1 MNDQQKFKAFVV
13 TEEEKGTFT
22 RTVTE
27 RSIDAL
33 PAGDLLVRVRYS
45 SLNYKD
51 GLSAS
56 GNKGVTKAYPH
67 TPGIDAAG
75 EVVSCSSGRFQ
86 PGDQVLITGYD
97 LGMNTE
103 GGFGQMI
110 RIPSEWALP
119 LPTGLT
125 LKETMMYG
133 TAGLTAALSVYRLVN
148 NGVKP
153 VQGDVLVTG
162 ATGGVGSIA
171 VRLLAR
177 LGYAVVAGTGKADA
191 ADLLHQLGARE
202 VILREELTDPSG
214 RPLLKPKWAG
224 VIDTV
229 GGNILA
235 TALKSTQYG
244 GTVTACGNVMSPEL
258 PLTVFPFILKG
269 ISLLGIDSV
278 QCPMELRKEIW
289 SLLSGEWKPATL
301 SAGVEVVTLE
311 QLSEKIDLILAGK
324 LQGRVV
330 VDLG

>member
-1 MNDQQKFKAFVV
+1 MDDQQKFKAFLV
-13 TEEEKGTFT
+13 TEEENGTFS

-27 RSIDAL
+27 RTIDAL
-33 PAGDLLVRVRYS
+33 PEGDLLVRVRYS

-75 EVVSCSSGRFQ
+75 EVVSCSSGRFL

-97 LGMNTE
+97 LGMNTA

-119 LPTGLT
+119 LPKGLT
-125 LKETMMYG
+125 LKESMMYG

-153 VQGDVLVTG
+153 GQGDVLVTG

-177 LGYAVVAGTGKADA
+177 LGYTVAAGTGKADA
-191 ADLLHQLGARE
+191 ADLLREIGAAST
-202 VILREELTDPSG
+202 VPREELSDSSG
-214 RPLLKPKWAG
+214 RPLLKPRWAG

-278 QCPMELRKEIW
+278 LCPMELRKEIW
-289 SLLSGEWKPATL
+289 SLLSGEWKPAAL
-301 SAGVEVVTLE
+301 SAGVQVVTLE
-311 QLSEKIDLILAGK
+311 QLSEKIDLILAGQLK
-324 LQGRVV
+324 GRVV
-330 VDLG
+330 VDLE

>member
-1 MNDQQKFKAFVV
+1 MDDQQKFKAFVV
-13 TEEEKGTFT
+13 TEEENGTFT

-27 RSIDAL
+27 RTIDAL
-33 PAGDLLVRVRYS
+33 PEGDLLVRVRYS

-75 EVVSCSSGRFQ
+75 EVVTCSSGRFL

-97 LGMNTE
+97 LGMNTA

-119 LPTGLT
+119 LPNGLT

-153 VQGDVLVTG
+153 GQGDVLVTG

-177 LGYAVVAGTGKADA
+177 LGYSVAAGTGKADA
-191 ADLLHQLGARE
+191 ADLLREIGAAST
-202 VILREELTDPSG
+202 IPREELSDPYG

-289 SLLSGEWKPATL
+289 SLLSREWKPATL
-301 SAGVEVVTLE
+301 SAGVQVVTLE
-311 QLSEKIDLILAGK
+311 QLSEKIDLILAGQ

>member
-1 MNDQQKFKAFVV
+1 MDDQQKFKAFVV
-13 TEEEKGTFT
+13 TEEENGTFS

-27 RSIDAL
+27 RTIDAL
-33 PAGDLLVRVRYS
+33 PEGDLLVRVRYS

-75 EVVSCSSGRFQ
+75 EVVSCSSGRFL

-97 LGMNTE
+97 LGMNTA

-119 LPTGLT
+119 LPNGLT

-133 TAGLTAALSVYRLVN
+133 TAGLTAALSVYRLAN

-153 VQGDVLVTG
+153 GQGDVLVTG

-177 LGYAVVAGTGKADA
+177 LGYSVVAGTGKADA
-191 ADLLHQLGARE
+191 ANLLREIGAAST
-202 VILREELTDPSG
+202 IPREELTDSSG

-278 QCPMELRKEIW
+278 LCPMELRKEIW

-301 SAGVEVVTLE
+301 STGVEVVTLE
-311 QLSEKIDLILAGK
+311 QLSEKIDLILSGQ

>member
-1 MNDQQKFKAFVV
+1 MDDQQKFKAFLV
-13 TEEEKGTFT
+13 TEEENGTFS

-27 RSIDAL
+27 RTIDAL
-33 PAGDLLVRVRYS
+33 PEGDLLVRVRYS

-75 EVVSCSSGRFQ
+75 EVVSCSSGRFL

-97 LGMNTE
+97 LGMNTA

-110 RIPSEWALP
+110 RIPSEWALQ
-119 LPTGLT
+119 LPKGLT
-125 LKETMMYG
+125 LKESMMYG

-153 VQGDVLVTG
+153 DQGDVLVTG

-177 LGYAVVAGTGKADA
+177 LGYTVAAGTGKADA
-191 ADLLHQLGARE
+191 ADLLREIGAAST
-202 VILREELTDPSG
+202 VPREELSDSSG

-229 GGNILA
+229 GGNILT

-289 SLLSGEWKPATL
+289 SLLSGEWKPAAL
-301 SAGVEVVTLE
+301 SAGVQVVTLE
-311 QLSEKIDLILAGK
+311 QLSEKIDLILAGQLK
-324 LQGRVV
+324 GRVV
-330 VDLG
+330 VDLE

>member
-1 MNDQQKFKAFVV
+1 MDDQQKFKAFLV
-13 TEEEKGTFT
+13 TEEENGTFS

-27 RSIDAL
+27 RTIDAL
-33 PAGDLLVRVRYS
+33 PEGDLLVRVRYS

-75 EVVSCSSGRFQ
+75 EVVTCSSGRFL

-97 LGMNTE
+97 LGMNTA

-119 LPTGLT
+119 LPKGLT
-125 LKETMMYG
+125 LKESMMYG

-153 VQGDVLVTG
+153 GQGDVLVTG

-177 LGYAVVAGTGKADA
+177 LGYTVAAGTGKADA
-191 ADLLHQLGARE
+191 AVLLREIGAAST
-202 VILREELTDPSG
+202 IPREELSDPSG

-289 SLLSGEWKPATL
+289 SLLSGEWKPAAL
-301 SAGVEVVTLE
+301 SAGVQVVTLE
-311 QLSEKIDLILAGK
+311 QLSEKIDLILAGQLK
-324 LQGRVV
+324 GRVV
-330 VDLG
+330 VDLE

>member
-1 MNDQQKFKAFVV
+1 MDDQQKFKAFVV
-13 TEEEKGTFT
+13 TEEENGTFS

-27 RSIDAL
+27 RTIDAL
-33 PAGDLLVRVRYS
+33 PEGDLLVRVRYS

-75 EVVSCSSGRFQ
+75 EVVRCSSGRFQ

-97 LGMNTE
+97 LGMNTA

-119 LPTGLT
+119 LPNGLT

-133 TAGLTAALSVYRLVN
+133 TAGLTAALSVYRLAN

-153 VQGDVLVTG
+153 GQGDVLVTG

-177 LGYAVVAGTGKADA
+177 LGYSVVAGTGKADA
-191 ADLLHQLGARE
+191 ANLLREIGAAST
-202 VILREELTDPSG
+202 IPREELTDSSG

-258 PLTVFPFILKG
+258 PLTVLPFILKG

-301 SAGVEVVTLE
+301 STGVEVVTLE
-311 QLSEKIDLILAGK
+311 QLSEKIDLILSGQ

>member
-1 MNDQQKFKAFVV
+1 MDDQQKFKAFLV
-13 TEEEKGTFT
+13 TEEENGTFS

-27 RSIDAL
+27 RTIDAL
-33 PAGDLLVRVRYS
+33 PEGDLLVRVRYS

-75 EVVSCSSGRFQ
+75 EVVSCSSGRFL

-97 LGMNTE
+97 LGMNTA

-119 LPTGLT
+119 LPKGLT
-125 LKETMMYG
+125 LKESMMYG

-153 VQGDVLVTG
+153 GQGDVLVTG

-177 LGYAVVAGTGKADA
+177 LGYTVAAGTGKADA
-191 ADLLHQLGARE
+191 ADLLREIGAAST
-202 VILREELTDPSG
+202 VPREELSDSSG
-214 RPLLKPKWAG
+214 RPLLKPRWAG

-289 SLLSGEWKPATL
+289 SLLSGEWKPAAL
-301 SAGVEVVTLE
+301 SAGVQVVTLE
-311 QLSEKIDLILAGK
+311 QLSEKIDLILAGQLK
-324 LQGRVV
+324 GRVV
-330 VDLG
+330 VDLE